1 MVDEFVRFYPN
12 IETLYLE
19 SSIDEN
25 DLLIRCD
32 PECLNAIQFPRLTT
46 LGLQDFNLLDGSFL
60 PKVNAPITS

>member
-60 PKVNAPITS
+60 PKV